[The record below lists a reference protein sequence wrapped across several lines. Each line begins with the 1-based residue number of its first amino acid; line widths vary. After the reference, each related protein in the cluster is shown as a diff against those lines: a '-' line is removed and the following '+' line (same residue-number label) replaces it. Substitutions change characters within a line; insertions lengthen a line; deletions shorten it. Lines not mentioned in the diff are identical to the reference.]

1 MLQPNEIEFIANNG
15 QRSPADIA
23 LDARKFPELD
33 IKKMAHQIQA
43 RQKLADKLP
52 SWVAE
57 KKVFFP
63 ASISLEQSSSE
74 STANF
79 KASLVSGRLIDIT
92 GGMGVDT
99 WAFAKTCDQVT
110 YVEMQEELASITAYN
125 HQVLGVKNIMHYA
138 KNGLVVLNQV
148 DTDWIYVDPA
158 RRNAQGDKVIL
169 FKDCQPNV
177 LDVIAR
183 HPTKKIL
190 IKTSPV
196 LDISRAVQ
204 ELGGVSHV
212 YVVSTK
218 QEVKE
223 LLFVKAGK
231 ESLDPKIT
239 IIEDGQTIFEGTSM
253 QERESNNAIGS
264 LKRYVYE
271 AHPGVLKAGF
281 FKSVLQK
288 DLVQLG
294 HHTHLY
300 SSENILEDFPGKIY
314 EVIESGPVQA
324 NWLSVNQAN
333 ISTRNFPMSP
343 EALRKKLK
351 LKDGGAYTLFGI
363 QNSNKKNELILT
375 KKITFAHSN

>member
-1 MLQPNEIEFIANNG
+1 MLQPNEIEFIANNC

-52 SWVAE
+52 SWVAK

-79 KASLVSGRLIDIT
+79 KASLVSGSLIDIT

-99 WAFAKTCDQVT
+99 WAFTKTCDQVT
-110 YVEMQEELASITAYN
+110 YVEMQEELASITEYN
-125 HQVLGVKNIMHYA
+125 HQVLGVENIIHYA
-138 KNGLVVLNQV
+138 KNGLDVLNQV

-158 RRNAQGDKVIL
+158 RRNAQGEKVIL

-177 LDVIAR
+177 LDVIAQQ
-183 HPTKKIL
+183 PTKKIL

-204 ELGGVSHV
+204 ELGGVSQV

-239 IIEDGQTIFEGTSM
+239 IIEDGQTIFEGTSI

-300 SSENILEDFPGKIY
+300 SSESIWVDFPGKIY

>member
-1 MLQPNEIEFIANNG
+1 MLQPHEIEFITKNAE
-15 QRSPADIA
+15 RSPSDIA

-33 IKKMAHQIQA
+33 IKKLAHQIQA
-43 RQKLADKLP
+43 RQKMAAKLP

-79 KASLVSGRLIDIT
+79 KASLVYGRLIDIT
-92 GGMGVDT
+92 GGMGVDS
-99 WAFAKTCDQVT
+99 WAFAQTCTQVT
-110 YVEMQEELASITAYN
+110 YVEMQEELAAITKYN
-125 HQVLGVKNIMHYA
+125 HEVLGVKNMAHFA
-138 KNGLVVLNQV
+138 KNGLDTLNEV
-148 DTDWIYVDPA
+148 EIDWIYVDPA
-158 RRNAQGDKVIL
+158 RRNTQGEKVIL
-169 FKDCQPNV
+169 FRDCQPNV
-177 LDVIAR
+177 LEVITQ
-183 HPTKKIL
+183 HPNKKIL

-196 LDISRAVQ
+196 LDISRAVH
-204 ELGGVSHV
+204 ELDGVSQV

-223 LLFVKAGK
+223 LLFVKAGN

-239 IIEDGQTIFEGTSM
+239 IIEEGQTIFEGTQLM
-253 QERESNNAIGS
+253 ERNAENLIGS
-264 LKRYVYE
+264 LNRYVYE
-271 AHPGVLKAGF
+271 AHPGVMKAGF
-281 FKSVLQK
+281 FKSVQRNG
-288 DLVQLG
+288 LVQLG
-294 HHTHLY
+294 QHTHLY
-300 SSENILEDFPGKIY
+300 SSESLLKDFPGKIF

-363 QNSNKKNELILT
+363 QNSSQKNELILT
-375 KKITFAHSN
+375 KKITFAD

>member
-1 MLQPNEIEFIANNG
+1 MLQPNEIEFIVKNAE
-15 QRSPADIA
+15 RSPSAIA

-33 IKKMAHQIQA
+33 IKKLAHQIQA
-43 RQKLADKLP
+43 RQKMANKLP
-52 SWVAE
+52 NWVSE

-79 KASLVSGRLIDIT
+79 KASLVSGQLIDIT

-99 WAFAKTCDQVT
+99 WAFALTCTQVT
-110 YVEMQEELASITAYN
+110 YVEIQEELAAITKYN
-125 HQVLGVKNIMHYA
+125 HEVLGVKNMAHFA
-138 KNGLVVLNQV
+138 KNGLDALNEV
-148 DTDWIYVDPA
+148 EIDWIYMDPA
-158 RRNAQGDKVIL
+158 RRNAQGEKVIL
-169 FKDCQPNV
+169 FRDCQPNV
-177 LDVIAR
+177 LDVIAL

-190 IKTSPV
+190 IKTSPI
-196 LDISRAVQ
+196 LDISRAVH
-204 ELGGVSHV
+204 ELDGVSHV

-223 LLFVKAGK
+223 LLFVKSGN
-231 ESLDPKIT
+231 ESLDPKIS
-239 IIEDGQTIFEGTSM
+239 IIEEGRMIFEGTSK
-253 QERESNNAIGS
+253 QERESNNAIGT

-271 AHPGVLKAGF
+271 AHPGVMKAGF

-288 DLVQLG
+288 DLIQLG
-294 HHTHLY
+294 QSTHLY
-300 SSENILEDFPGKIY
+300 SSENIITDFPGKIY

-333 ISTRNFPMSP
+333 ITTRNFPISP

-363 QNSNKKNELILT
+363 QNSSQKNELILT
-375 KKITFAHSN
+375 KKITFAD

>member
-23 LDARKFPELD
+23 LDARKYPELD

-74 STANF
+74 STAKY

-99 WAFAKTCDQVT
+99 WAFAHTCTHVT
-110 YVEMQEELASITAYN
+110 YVEMQEELASFTEYN
-125 HQVLGVKNIMHYA
+125 HKVLGVKNIMYYA
-138 KNGLVVLNQV
+138 KNGLDVLNQV
-148 DTDWIYVDPA
+148 EIDWIYVDPA
-158 RRNAQGDKVIL
+158 RRNAQGEKVIL

-177 LDVIAR
+177 LDVIAQ

-196 LDISRAVQ
+196 LDISRAVN
-204 ELGGVSHV
+204 ELGGVSQV

-223 LLFVKAGK
+223 LLFVKAGN

-239 IIEDGQTIFEGTSM
+239 IVEEGQTIFEGTAI
-253 QERESNNAIGS
+253 QERESNNTIGS

-271 AHPGVLKAGF
+271 AHPGVMKAGF
-281 FKSVLQK
+281 FKLVLEK
-288 DLVQLG
+288 DLIQLG
-294 HHTHLY
+294 QHTHLY
-300 SSENILEDFPGKIY
+300 SSESIMEDFPGKIY

-363 QNSNKKNELILT
+363 QNSSKKNELILT

>member
-1 MLQPNEIEFIANNG
+1 
-15 QRSPADIA
+15 
-23 LDARKFPELD
+23 
-33 IKKMAHQIQA
+33 
-43 RQKLADKLP
+43 LADKLP

-110 YVEMQEELASITAYN
+110 YVEMQEDLASITKYN
-125 HQVLGVKNIMHYA
+125 HQVLGVENIIHYA
-138 KNGLVVLNQV
+138 KNGLNVLNQV
-148 DTDWIYVDPA
+148 DIDWIYVDPA

-177 LDVIAR
+177 LDVLAQ

-196 LDISRAVQ
+196 LDISRAVL
-204 ELGGVSHV
+204 ELGGVSQV

-223 LLFVKAGK
+223 LLFVKAGN
-231 ESLDPKIT
+231 ESDAPKIT
-239 IIEDGQTIFEGTSM
+239 IIEDGQTIFEGTSIK
-253 QERESNNAIGS
+253 ERESTNAIGS

-294 HHTHLY
+294 NHTHLY
-300 SSENILEDFPGKIY
+300 SSESILEDFPGKIY

-351 LKDGGAYTLFGI
+351 LKDGSAYTLFGI
-363 QNSNKKNELILT
+363 QNSSKKNELILT

>member
-15 QRSPADIA
+15 HRSPSDIA

-57 KKVFFP
+57 MKVFLP

-74 STANF
+74 STAKF
-79 KASLVSGRLIDIT
+79 KASLVSGSLIDIT
-92 GGMGVDT
+92 GGMGVDA
-99 WAFAKTCDQVT
+99 WAFAQTCSQVT
-110 YVEMQEELASITAYN
+110 YVEMQEDLAAITQYN
-125 HQVLGVKNIMHYA
+125 HEVLGVKNITHFA
-138 KNGLVVLNQV
+138 NNGLVVLGQR
-148 DTDWIYVDPA
+148 DFDWIYVDPA

-177 LDVIAR
+177 LDVIAQ
-183 HPTKKIL
+183 HPNKKIL

-223 LLFVKAGK
+223 LLFVKAGN
-231 ESLDPKIT
+231 ESLDPKVS
-239 IIEDGQTIFEGTSM
+239 IIEEGQTIFEGTQN
-253 QERESNNAIGS
+253 QERELNNAIGS
-264 LKRYVYE
+264 LKHYVYE
-271 AHPGVLKAGF
+271 AHPGVMKAGF
-281 FKSVLQK
+281 FKSVLRN

-294 HHTHLY
+294 QHTHLY
-300 SSENILEDFPGKIY
+300 SSESLMEDFPGKIY

>member
-15 QRSPADIA
+15 HRSPSDIA

-57 KKVFFP
+57 AKVFLP

-79 KASLVSGRLIDIT
+79 KASLVSGSLIDIT
-92 GGMGVDT
+92 GGMGVDA
-99 WAFAKTCDQVT
+99 WAFAQTCSHVT
-110 YVEMQEELASITAYN
+110 YVEMQEDLAAITQYN
-125 HQVLGVKNIMHYA
+125 HEVLGVKNITHFA
-138 KNGLVVLNQV
+138 KNGLVVLGQR
-148 DTDWIYVDPA
+148 DFDWIYVDPA

-177 LDVIAR
+177 LDVIAQ
-183 HPTKKIL
+183 HPNKKIL

-223 LLFVKAGK
+223 LLFVKAGN
-231 ESLDPKIT
+231 ESLDPKVT
-239 IIEDGQTIFEGTSM
+239 IIEEGQTIFEGTQN
-253 QERESNNAIGS
+253 QERELNNAIGS
-264 LKRYVYE
+264 LKHYVYE
-271 AHPGVLKAGF
+271 AHPGVMKAGF
-281 FKSVLQK
+281 FKSVLRN

-294 HHTHLY
+294 QHTHLY
-300 SSENILEDFPGKIY
+300 SSESLMEDFPGKIY

>member
-33 IKKMAHQIQA
+33 IKKMAHQIQS
-43 RQKLADKLP
+43 RQKLAHKLP

-92 GGMGVDT
+92 GGMGIDS
-99 WAFAKTCDQVT
+99 WAFARTCAQVT
-110 YVEMQEELASITAYN
+110 YVEIQSELVAITKYN
-125 HQVLGVKNIMHYA
+125 HEVLGVKNIAHFA
-138 KNGLVVLNQV
+138 KNGLDELNEV
-148 DTDWIYVDPA
+148 EFDWIYVDPA
-158 RRNAQGDKVIL
+158 RRNAQGGKVIL
-169 FKDCQPNV
+169 FRDCQPNV
-177 LDVIAR
+177 LDVIAQ
-183 HPTKKIL
+183 HPNKKIL

-204 ELGGVSHV
+204 ELGGVSQV

-223 LLFVKAGK
+223 LLFVKAGN
-231 ESLDPKIT
+231 ESLDPMIT
-239 IIEDGQTIFEGTSM
+239 IIEDGQTIFEGT
-253 QERESNNAIGS
+253 QLKERNAENSIGS

-271 AHPGVLKAGF
+271 AHPGVMKAGF
-281 FKSVLQK
+281 FKSVLRN
-288 DLVQLG
+288 DLIQLG
-294 HHTHLY
+294 LHTHLY
-300 SSENILEDFPGKIY
+300 SSTSIIKEFPGKIY
-314 EVIESGPVQA
+314 EVIESGPVQS

-363 QNSNKKNELILT
+363 LNSSNKNELILT
-375 KKITFAHSN
+375 KKINFADSI

>member
-15 QRSPADIA
+15 HRSPSAIA
-23 LDARKFPELD
+23 LDARKFPELE
-33 IKKMAHQIQA
+33 IKKLAHQIQA
-43 RQKLADKLP
+43 RQKLATKLP

-74 STANF
+74 STAKY

-99 WAFAKTCDQVT
+99 WAFAQTCAQVT
-110 YVEMQEELASITAYN
+110 YVEMQEELAAITKYN
-125 HQVLGVKNIMHYA
+125 HEVLGVKNIAHLA
-138 KNGLVVLNQV
+138 KNGLEALNEV
-148 DTDWIYVDPA
+148 EIDWIYVDPA
-158 RRNAQGDKVIL
+158 RRNAQGEKVIL
-169 FKDCQPNV
+169 FRDCQPNV
-177 LDVIAR
+177 LDVIAQ

-196 LDISRAVQ
+196 LDISRAVH
-204 ELGGVSHV
+204 ELGGVSQV

-223 LLFVKAGK
+223 LLFVKAGN
-231 ESLDPKIT
+231 ESLDPKIS
-239 IIEDGQTIFEGTSM
+239 IIEEGQTIFEGTQM
-253 QERESNNAIGS
+253 VERNAENLIGS

-271 AHPGVLKAGF
+271 AHPGVMKAGF
-281 FKSVLQK
+281 FKSVQRNG
-288 DLVQLG
+288 LVQLG
-294 HHTHLY
+294 QHTHLY
-300 SSENILEDFPGKIY
+300 CSESLLKDFPGKIY

-333 ISTRNFPMSP
+333 ISTRNFPISP

-363 QNSNKKNELILT
+363 QNSSQKNELILT
-375 KKITFAHSN
+375 KKITFAD

>member
-1 MLQPNEIEFIANNG
+1 MLQPNEIEFITNNG

-74 STANF
+74 NTASF
-79 KASLVSGRLIDIT
+79 KASLVAGRLIDIT

-99 WAFAKTCDQVT
+99 WAFAKTCSQVT
-110 YVEMQEELASITAYN
+110 YVEMQEELASITEYN
-125 HQVLGVKNIMHYA
+125 HQVLGVKNIIHYA
-138 KNGLVVLNQV
+138 KNGLDVLNQV
-148 DTDWIYVDPA
+148 EIDWVYVDPA
-158 RRNAQGDKVIL
+158 RRNAQGEKVIL

-177 LDVIAR
+177 LDVIAQ

-204 ELGGVSHV
+204 ELGGVSQV

-239 IIEDGQTIFEGTSM
+239 IIENGQTIFEGTSI
-253 QERESNNAIGS
+253 QERESTNAIGS

-300 SSENILEDFPGKIY
+300 SSESILEDFPGKIY

-363 QNSNKKNELILT
+363 QNSSKKNELILT

>member
-15 QRSPADIA
+15 QRSPAEIA

-79 KASLVSGRLIDIT
+79 KASLVSGSLIDIT

-99 WAFAKTCDQVT
+99 WAFTKTCDQVT
-110 YVEMQEELASITAYN
+110 YVEMQEELASITEYN
-125 HQVLGVKNIMHYA
+125 HQVLGVENIIHYA
-138 KNGLVVLNQV
+138 KNGLDVLNQV

-158 RRNAQGDKVIL
+158 RRNAQGEKVIL

-177 LDVIAR
+177 LDVIAQ

-204 ELGGVSHV
+204 ELGGVSQV

-223 LLFVKAGK
+223 LLFVKAGN
-231 ESLDPKIT
+231 ESDDPKIT
-239 IIEDGQTIFEGTSM
+239 IIEDGQTIFEGTSI